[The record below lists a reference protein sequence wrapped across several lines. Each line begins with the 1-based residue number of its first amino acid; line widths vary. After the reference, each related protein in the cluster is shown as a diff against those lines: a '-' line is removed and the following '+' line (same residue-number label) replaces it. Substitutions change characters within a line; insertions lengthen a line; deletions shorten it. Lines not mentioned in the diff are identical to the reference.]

1 MRSPA
6 SRTTAPIMSARALT
20 RRVVVLLAPCIGLL
34 ILVWPAGY
42 ASAGQSR
49 YRSLAQARPT
59 ITGATAVG
67 HVLRAWSGRR
77 RGAATFGYQWQRC
90 NSRGQACK
98 PIGVPRRGR
107 GDKYVLTRR
116 DVGHRLRVT
125 VIAHTARGATSSTSK
140 PTPVI
145 RAARATTGHPGPG
158 PGSPGPAPG
167 SPAPTSPARN
177 LTAYVTGY
185 DIYDNT
191 PPGSPVISNPVLHQ
205 VAGGTGTYQDP
216 ITVAVGHS
224 IINGQDILD
233 WPQATRFYFPNL
245 RRYFIVEDT
254 CGDGPTPQDEPC
266 HDLSTAD
273 PGAQTWLDV
282 WVDGTRMS
290 SSAASSCEDD
300 ITHNQLV
307 IENPPSDYAVIPGS
321 IAGSSCTQ
329 QYGNTVVLAGS

>member
-1 MRSPA
+1 
-6 SRTTAPIMSARALT
+6 MSART
-20 RRVVVLLAPCIGLL
+20 PSRRAAELLALCIGVL
-34 ILVWPAGY
+34 IVVWPAGY

-49 YRSLAQARPT
+49 YRPLAKTRPT
-59 ITGATAVG
+59 ITGPAAVG
-67 HVLRAWSGRR
+67 HVLHAWSGRR
-77 RGAATFGYQWQRC
+77 RGAATFRYQWQRC
-90 NSRGQACK
+90 NSTGRACK

-107 GDKYVLTRR
+107 GDEYVLARR

-145 RAARATTGHPGPG
+145 IAARGTAAHPAPPPG
-158 PGSPGPAPG
+158 TPGSPGPSPG
-167 SPAPTSPARN
+167 SPARN

-191 PPGSPVISNPVLHQ
+191 PPRNPVISNPVLHQ

-216 ITVAVGHS
+216 TTVAVGHS
-224 IINGQDILD
+224 IINGNDILD

-254 CGDGPTPQDEPC
+254 CGDGPTPQNEPC

-282 WVDGTRMS
+282 WVDGSEMS
-290 SSAASSCEDD
+290 SSAASSCEAD

-307 IENPPSDYAVIPGS
+307 IENPAPDYAVIPGP

-329 QYGNTVVLAGS
+329 QYGNTAVLAGS